1 MNPGDDVRVNGEQL
15 RIARD
20 HVYIALNKPVGIT
33 CTSEKSVKGN
43 IIDLVNHPLR
53 ISHIDVLIKTQTV

>member
-1 MNPGDDVRVNGEQL
+1 MNPGDDVRVNGERL

-43 IIDLVNHPLR
+43 IIDLVNHPYELATL
-53 ISHIDVLIKTQTV
+53 DVLIKTLTV